1 MWHFYLVASALTA
14 GVVIKIML
22 TLANRGRFTHGDTP
36 TKEDQTLSFV
46 LSALLPF
53 GALLVYL
60 PLGRPDLPSEPAI
73 FANFEETMLRQQALM
88 KERPFQVLVEQ
99 NPDDLAALLQ
109 LAMINFRTGDFKESV
124 KFYKRAVIEAQKRED
139 PLLRVY
145 AVSLGEVQVLASNGK
160 VGDDAIGTFEYVRT
174 LYPDSP
180 IARYYLALAKAQ
192 RGHFAEAIS
201 EWETLLGEGAP
212 RAYWKVQVRDAMA
225 KARGD
230 LKALGT
236 PADAAAGNTAPRD

>member
-1 MWHFYLVASALTA
+1 MMWHFYLVASALTA

-22 TLANRGRFTHGDTP
+22 TLANRGRFTHGEKP
-36 TKEDQTLSFV
+36 TEGDKKLSFV
-46 LSALLPF
+46 LSALLPL

-99 NPDDLAALLQ
+99 NPDDMAALLQ
-109 LAMINFRTGDFKESV
+109 LAMINFRTGDFRESV
-124 KFYKRAVIEAQKRED
+124 KFYKRAVLQAQKRD
-139 PLLRVY
+139 DALLRVY
-145 AVSLGEVQVLASNGK
+145 AVSMGEVQVLASNGV

-174 LYPDSP
+174 LYQDSP

-192 RGHFAEAIS
+192 RGHPAEAIA
-201 EWETLLGEGAP
+201 EWETLLAEGPP
-212 RAYWKVQVRDAMA
+212 RAYWKAQVRDAMA
-225 KARGD
+225 KARVD
-230 LKALGT
+230 MK
-236 PADAAAGNTAPRD
+236 AAATAEEKQPD